1 MTAGR
6 DREVAAGAGTGT
18 GAAAGGANADRT
30 SMIVLRSMRR
40 PLFLLIGV
48 YAVGIAGFG
57 LIPGTDG
64 EPMSFFHALYFLS
77 YTATTTGFGELPLVF
92 SDAQRMWAIV
102 LLHVSV
108 VAWLYSIGTIIEL
121 LQNPHFR
128 RARSRRVFARRVT
141 RLKEPFVIVSGFGDT
156 GSLLARGLDEQ
167 GMSTV
172 VIDTDPDRIKALSLR
187 NFDVEVLG
195 VCADGGDPTV
205 LLDAGLRH
213 PRCVGIVAVT
223 DEESVNV
230 GTTVMTRFLN
240 PSLVPICRV
249 ESRERARELESLGD
263 VVVLDSFEVF
273 ADRLRVALH
282 RPAVYALS
290 DWLVRMPGVTLDYRP
305 NCPSGR
311 WIVCGYGQMGHLLEE
326 KMLEAEVE
334 LVAIDPG
341 IPEEETD
348 RGHLRGSADVDTLE
362 RAGIADAAG
371 IIIATDN
378 DAANL
383 RIAMIARRLNARAF
397 TVVRQNL
404 YMNEVVFAALPA
416 DIVMHPDRV
425 ISRRIELE
433 LMSPGLQPLLDEL
446 RAGPMPVLEDLVRRL
461 RAALGD
467 EPPLV
472 WRADVDAGSAPAL
485 TDRLEREGSDGG
497 TTLGDLVRD
506 ARERDVALGCVPLI
520 LERDGREHR
529 LPGPDA
535 SLRIGD
541 RVLFCSTRGARGEV
555 EAALRNPYTLEY
567 LVTGREVPRG
577 HAARLVRRYRER
589 AEPEAG

>member
-1 MTAGR
+1 MSDGS
-6 DREVAAGAGTGT
+6 
-18 GAAAGGANADRT
+18 NADRT
-30 SMIVLRSMRR
+30 SMIVLRSMRG

-48 YAVGIAGFG
+48 YAVGVVGFG
-57 LIPGTDG
+57 LIPGSDG
-64 EPMSFFHALYFLS
+64 KPMSFFHALYFLS
-77 YTATTTGFGELPLVF
+77 YTATTTGFGELPLAF
-92 SDAQRMWAIV
+92 SNAQRLWAIV

-128 RARSRRVFARRVT
+128 RARSRRVFARRVA

-167 GMSTV
+167 GVATV

-187 NFDVEVLG
+187 NFDVAVLG
-195 VCADGGDPTV
+195 VCDDGGDPTV
-205 LLDAGLRH
+205 LLEAGLRH
-213 PRCVGIVAVT
+213 PRCAGIVAVT

-230 GTTVMTRFLN
+230 RTTVMARFLN

-249 ESRERARELESLGD
+249 ESRTCARELESLGD

-273 ADRLRVALH
+273 ADRLRVVLH

-290 DWLVRMPGVTLDYRP
+290 DWLVRMPGAALDYRP

-326 KMLEAEVE
+326 KMLEADIE
-334 LVAIDPG
+334 LVVIDPR
-341 IPEEETD
+341 IPEKETD

-362 RAGIADAAG
+362 RAGIGDAAG
-371 IIIATDN
+371 IIIATDD

-383 RIAMIARRLNARAF
+383 RIAMIARRLNRDAF

-404 YMNEVVFAALPA
+404 YLNEVVFAALPA

-446 RAGPMPVLEDLVRRL
+446 RAGPMPVLEDLIRRL

-472 WRADVDAGSAPAL
+472 WRTDVDDESAPAL
-485 TDRLEREGSDGG
+485 TDRLERDGPDG
-497 TTLGDLVRD
+497 AMTLGDLLRD
-506 ARERDVALGCVPLI
+506 ARDRDAALGCVPLI

-529 LPGPDA
+529 LPDPDT
-535 SLRIGD
+535 SLRLGD
-541 RVLFCSTRGARGEV
+541 RVLFCSTRGARYDV

-567 LVTGREVPRG
+567 LASGRDVPRG
-577 HAARLVRRYRER
+577 HAARLMRRYRER
-589 AEPEAG
+589 AEPEAD